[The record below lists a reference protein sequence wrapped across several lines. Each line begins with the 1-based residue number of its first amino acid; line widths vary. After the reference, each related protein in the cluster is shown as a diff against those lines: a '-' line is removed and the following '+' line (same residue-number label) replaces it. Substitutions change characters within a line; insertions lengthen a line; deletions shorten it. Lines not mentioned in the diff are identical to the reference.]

1 MHNEESSAGR
11 FAPAGFRLRLDQA
24 LETML
29 AIFQKNGS
37 ETMLR
42 ISVVVAVLSL
52 IALTPAGISTASAD
66 NWGCS
71 YEKCLQSC
79 ATAGGKN
86 CSGYCNKALKDK
98 QLSKVCK

>member
-1 MHNEESSAGR
+1 
-11 FAPAGFRLRLDQA
+11 
-24 LETML
+24 
-29 AIFQKNGS
+29 
-37 ETMLR
+37 MLR
-42 ISVVVAVLSL
+42 ISVVVAVLSF